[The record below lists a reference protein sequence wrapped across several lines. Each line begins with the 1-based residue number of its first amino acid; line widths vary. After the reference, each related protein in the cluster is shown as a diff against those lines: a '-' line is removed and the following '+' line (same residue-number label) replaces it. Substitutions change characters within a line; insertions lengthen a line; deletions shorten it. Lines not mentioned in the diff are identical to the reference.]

1 MIRRITCLALWLL
14 VPVGAVAQNNA
25 PTLPGDTGGKRDLRS
40 GSAAGRDILVRGDRA
55 APHRGVY
62 EVVLMAAGELPNP
75 NASGLRVTFTRPDG
89 SSATVDGFYDG
100 GRTYRAR
107 AYADQLGAWS
117 WRCEADAAELDRKT
131 GRFTVAASPLKGKLR
146 IHPDDP
152 YQFAYDDGTWFLHL
166 GDTGYR
172 YVVATEPHWQAY
184 IDQAAEMGATKVR
197 TWFCQAR
204 STVEALFTE
213 DRSALNLPYW
223 QEIDRRVRYALE
235 HHPDVQLQ
243 LIPYAE
249 DTNELKRYAAG
260 DPMARLI
267 AKEAQARWSALPN
280 VQWSISNDRELV
292 AEGPMQGRQIS
303 EAIINAIARDMAA
316 REPWETLLTNHQSR
330 RSGYNFIDAP
340 WSDIVTLEDLD
351 EVGGA
356 LILEYRQKAQ
366 QPAVLDEDR
375 YEYWRNPA
383 HDRYFFRR
391 LVWASLLSGGHATY
405 GGLRTYEPYDGGPTR
420 GVQGYFD
427 ANRAGVLEQGAHDF
441 RHVHTFFQDS
451 GLTMAGLEP
460 DDAFCGGKPRGWKC
474 AHDDDTYIIYLANPS
489 GNDPATDVPG
499 ERLPK
504 VTFSLPAGSFTSR
517 WFNPS
522 AGTWTDGESLAKGR
536 HTLQPPAIRGN
547 RSGDWVLLVRRT
559 KGGRR

>member
-1 MIRRITCLALWLL
+1 M
-14 VPVGAVAQNNA
+14 GAVAQDA
-25 PTLPGDTGGKRDLRS
+25 TPALPDGVHIEHGIF
-40 GSAAGRDILVRGDRA
+40 ARGDQA

-62 EVVLMAAGELPNP
+62 EVVLMDDENLPNP
-75 NASGLRVTFTRPDG
+75 HAHSLSVTFTRPDG
-89 SSATVDGFYDG
+89 STATVDGFYDG

-107 AYADQLGAWS
+107 AYADQVGTWS
-117 WRCEADAAELDRKT
+117 WHSEANLPGLDGQA
-131 GRFTVAASPLKGKLR
+131 GRFTVDPSSLKGKLR
-146 IHPDDP
+146 VHPDDP

-197 TWFCQAR
+197 TWFAQAR
-204 STVEALFTE
+204 STVEALFNE
-213 DRSALNLPYW
+213 DRSALNIPYW
-223 QEIDRRVRYALE
+223 QEMDRRVRYSLE

-249 DTNELKRYAAG
+249 DTAELKRYAAG

-280 VQWSISNDRELV
+280 VQWSISNDREIV
-292 AEGPMQGRQIS
+292 DEGPMKGRQITES
-303 EAIINAIARDMAA
+303 IIDEIAHDMAA
-316 REPWETLLTNHQSR
+316 REVWGTLLTNHQSR
-330 RSGYNFIDAP
+330 YSGYDFTGAT

-351 EVGGA
+351 EVTGA
-356 LILEYRQKAQ
+356 LILEYRRKAE

-405 GGLRTYEPYDGGPTR
+405 GGLRTYEAYDGDPTR

-441 RHVHTFFQDS
+441 LRVHAFFGDA
-451 GLTMAGLEP
+451 GLTMVGLEP
-460 DDAFCGGKPRGWKC
+460 DDAFCGNDPRRWKC
-474 AHDDDTYIIYLANPS
+474 AHDDNTYIVYLANPS
-489 GNDPATDVPG
+489 GDDPGTDAPA
-499 ERLPK
+499 EQRSE
-504 VTFSLPAGSFTSR
+504 VTFTLPEGAFTSR
-517 WFNPS
+517 WFDPS
-522 AGTWTDGESLAKGR
+522 AGAWAEHEPLTGGR
-536 HTLQPPAIRGN
+536 HTLKPPEIRGN
-547 RSGDWVLLVRRT
+547 RSGDWVLLVLRSE
-559 KGGRR
+559 GGR